1 MTEWQMLVSVLNIV
15 YFSRNFKT
23 CGLFC
28 FLSILLG
35 GAPEAPIQSLEA
47 KGYST
52 GVIDPKPSRSHR
64 VFLPF
69 SQTFIEVFP
78 HRAANSTA
86 VKAKPVFTRC

>member
-1 MTEWQMLVSVLNIV
+1 MTEWQMLVSVLNSV

-47 KGYST
+47 QGYST
-52 GVIDPKPSRSHR
+52 GVIDPELPADSEYPPPPLSR
-64 VFLPF
+64 
-69 SQTFIEVFP
+69 I
-78 HRAANSTA
+78 RAIS
-86 VKAKPVFTRC
+86 